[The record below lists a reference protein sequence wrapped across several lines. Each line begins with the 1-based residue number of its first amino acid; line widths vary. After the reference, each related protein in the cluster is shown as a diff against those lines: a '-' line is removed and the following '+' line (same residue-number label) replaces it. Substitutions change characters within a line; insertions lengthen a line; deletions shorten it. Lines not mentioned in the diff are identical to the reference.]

1 MNAQMLQRLLDGV
14 HSREPVTGLTH
25 SFYRYPA
32 RFSPLFVRAA
42 IEAFT
47 NVGDVILDPF
57 MGGATTAVEA
67 LALGRRVIGV
77 DINALAVF
85 IARAKTLIL
94 SDVDLAAI
102 RRWAARAV
110 ADVSLRDAATRPVD
124 WIELGYQRNL
134 TDRSTWRIRKW
145 IELML
150 DRLHRLGSEHRRTF
164 GRAVILNTAQWA
176 LDCRSEIPTIN
187 SVRNQFLVAL
197 DAMVAGARAF
207 RTATKQ
213 TGRGHAPMFFN
224 RSAAGIEEERALS
237 RFGPPRLIITSPPYP
252 GVHVVYH
259 RWQILGRRET
269 PAPFWIANSLD
280 GNGLSYY
287 TFGDRKQAGLANYF
301 QTASEAFTSLARI
314 ADEHTMVVQMVAF
327 SDPSWQLP
335 LYVET
340 MASAGFREV
349 QYARMAN
356 NDDGRVWRTVPNRK
370 WYADKRGQIAAS
382 NEVVLFHRLR

>member
-1 MNAQMLQRLLDGV
+1 MVQRLLDGV
-14 HSREPVTGLTH
+14 HSRAPVAGLTH

-42 IEAFT
+42 VETFT
-47 NVGDVILDPF
+47 KPGDVIMDPF
-57 MGGATTAVEA
+57 MGGGTSAVEA

-94 SDVDLAAI
+94 SNRDLASVCA
-102 RRWAARAV
+102 WASRAV
-110 ADVSLRDAATRPVD
+110 GRVTLHDPATRPVD

-134 TDRSTWRIRKW
+134 NDPRTWRIRKW

-150 DRLHRLGSEHRRTF
+150 HRLDRLQSQDRQTF
-164 GRAVILNTAQWA
+164 ARALILHTAQWA
-176 LDCRSEIPTIN
+176 LDCRSEIPAIS
-187 SVRNQFLVAL
+187 SVRNYFLIAL
-197 DAMVAGARAF
+197 DAMANGAKAF
-207 RTATKQ
+207 RAAAEQHGITA
-213 TGRGHAPMFFN
+213 PLFFN
-224 RSAAGIEEERALS
+224 RSAAGIEEEKTLAYMDA
-237 RFGPPRLIITSPPYP
+237 PRLIITSPPYP

-259 RWQILGRRET
+259 RWQVLGRKET

-287 TFGDRKQAGLANYF
+287 TFGGRHQPGLGNYF
-301 QTASEAFTSLARI
+301 RTARDTFTSLARV
-314 ADEHTMVVQMVAF
+314 ATAETMVVQMVAF

-335 LYVET
+335 LYIAT
-340 MASAGFREV
+340 MEEAGFREE
-349 QYARMAN
+349 QFPMMAN
-356 NDDGRVWRTVPNRK
+356 RKDGRVWRTVPHRK

>member
-1 MNAQMLQRLLDGV
+1 MDGV
-14 HSREPVTGLTH
+14 HSRDPVAGLTH
-25 SFYRYPA
+25 GFYRYPA

-47 NVGDVILDPF
+47 NVGDVIMDPF

-77 DINALAVF
+77 DVNALAIF
-85 IARAKTLIL
+85 IARAKTLVL
-94 SDVDLAAI
+94 SEVDLAAI

-110 ADVSLRDAATRPVD
+110 ADVSLHDAAARPLD

-150 DRLHRLGSEHRRTF
+150 VRLQRMGSNDCRTF
-164 GRAVILNTAQWA
+164 GRALILKTAQWA

-187 SVRNQFLVAL
+187 RVRRQFLVAL
-197 DAMVAGARAF
+197 EAMVDGARAF
-207 RTATKQ
+207 RTATEQ
-213 TGRGHAPMFFN
+213 SACIPVPLFFN
-224 RSAAGIEEERALS
+224 RSAVGIEKERAIAGIGA
-237 RFGPPRLIITSPPYP
+237 PRLIITSPPYP

-269 PAPFWIANSLD
+269 PAPFWIADSLD
-280 GNGLSYY
+280 GNGPSYY
-287 TFGDRKQAGLANYF
+287 AFGDRHQPGLTDYF
-301 QTASEAFTSLARI
+301 QTARDAFTSLARI
-314 ADEHTMVVQMVAF
+314 ADKRTTAVQMVAF

-335 LYVET
+335 LYLDT
-340 MASAGFREV
+340 MAAAGFREV
-349 QYARMAN
+349 QYASIAN

-382 NEVVLFHRLR
+382 NEVVLFHKLR